1 MSSWGAIF
9 NNTRF
14 ALKTQSDA
22 MAKLQESI
30 ASGERVI
37 RASDDPI
44 ATNRIMYL
52 NSFLDSL
59 DSYSNNLNNV
69 DSLLGLASS
78 NLSEISSALGDVR
91 KALTDAANGTY
102 TSQQRSMFAGRLD
115 TAMHTILMAVNVE
128 YAGQHVFGG
137 ANVSESPYVAQ
148 YNGAGEI
155 IGVTYQ
161 GSTVDMPTLVG
172 PGITYSGV
180 QVGENLFKSDSP
192 DSPLFS
198 GSTGAAVG
206 TKQSTIDGEV
216 TLTVS
221 RQTTY
226 DANAVVLAAGTSANN
241 SDTIRGDHTLTVDS
255 AAKTIKLDGGVAVS
269 YDGAATPEDFMVES
283 ASGDVV
289 YVDVRNIVGSGSV
302 TISGQGLLSID
313 GGTTWAQTDYA
324 DNNLA
329 VGDPAKG
336 KVLYVNTVGITSTG
350 SETVI
355 IPDSLDLFADL
366 IKIRD
371 ALKND
376 ANLSDSEVKDLLSD
390 GNARITGQLKSIAS
404 HQITIGSKINSVGT
418 VLRYRIEDMKYGAT
432 VDKSINQDA
441 DFTELAVELAR
452 VQTLYEMILISSSKM
467 LKLSL
472 LDYI

>member
-1 MSSWGAIF
+1 MSGWGTIF

-14 ALKTQSDA
+14 ALKTQSEA

-52 NSFLDSL
+52 NTFLDSL
-59 DSYSNNLNNV
+59 DSYTNNLNNV
-69 DSLLGLASS
+69 ETLLLQATT
-78 NLSEISSALGDVR
+78 NLSHVTSALDIVR
-91 KALTDAANGTY
+91 KDLNGAVTGTI
-102 TSQQRSMFAGRLD
+102 TSQQRSMFAGGVD
-115 TAMHTILMAVNVE
+115 AAIHTILMAVNVE

-137 ANVSESPYVAQ
+137 ANVSEAPYVAQ
-148 YNGAGEI
+148 YDGQGNI
-155 IGVTYQ
+155 TGVTYQ
-161 GSTVDMPTLVG
+161 GSMVDMPALVG

-180 QVGENLFKSDSP
+180 QVGEDIFKSDNT
-192 DSPLFS
+192 DSPLF
-198 GSTGAAVG
+198 GGTTGAAAG
-206 TKQSTIDGEV
+206 TKQSTIDGQV

-221 RQTTY
+221 RQTAY

-255 AAKTIKLDGGVAVS
+255 VAKTIKLDDGVAVS
-269 YDGAATPEDFMVES
+269 YDGAASPEDFMVES

-289 YVDVRNIVGSGSV
+289 YVDVRNIVGSGDV

-313 GGTTWAQTDYA
+313 GGVTWAQTDYA

-336 KVLYVNTVGITSTG
+336 KVLYVDTVGITSTG
-350 SETVI
+350 AETVI

-366 IKIRD
+366 IRIRD
-371 ALKND
+371 ALNND
-376 ANLSDSEVKDLLSD
+376 ANLSDSEVQALLLE
-390 GNARITGQLKSIAS
+390 GIARITGQLESIAS
-404 HQITIGSKINSVGT
+404 HQIRIGAKYNSVGT
-418 VLRYRIEDMKYGAT
+418 ALRSRIEDMKYGAT

-441 DFTELAVELAR
+441 DLTELVVELAR
-452 VQTLYEMILISSSKM
+452 VQTLYEMILASSSK
-467 LKLSL
+467 LLRLSL